1 MAGNK
6 MKEVA
11 QLLGVELG
19 EEFKIKGINYI
30 CRIEKDGLL
39 VLNALTLI
47 NVLIRLL
54 TGEYEIEKLV
64 LDTIEKTYLENLLRP
79 FKDKV
84 EFIRKSKYKNK
95 EYLYIQLN
103 MNEWIGL
110 PYFKKNTMYNGMELG
125 KHYTL
130 EEMGLFEND

>member
-1 MAGNK
+1 

-11 QLLGVELG
+11 NILGVELG
-19 EEFKIKGINYI
+19 EEFKIKGCDRTYRFTIY
-30 CRIEKDGLL
+30 GLFDCHS
-39 VLNALTLI
+39 NEAKYTLYF
-47 NVLIRLL
+47 LL
-54 TGEYEIEKLV
+54 TGKYEIEKHI
-64 LDTIEKTYLENLLRP
+64 LDKVEKCYLENLLRP

-84 EFIRKSKYKNK
+84 EFILKSKYKNK

-110 PYFKKNTMYNGMELG
+110 PYFKKNTMYKGMELE
-125 KHYTL
+125 KQYTL